1 MTRAIAIL
9 RPQPGNAATAQ
20 AVRALGLEAV
30 ELPLFAVQP
39 LPWSPPPAGDFDALL
54 LTSANAVRHGG
65 PGLRSLRPLPVIAV
79 GAATAEA
86 ARDAGFDVAHI
97 GTRGVAALLDAA
109 SGCNRLLWLAGRER
123 TVIDHPALAETI
135 AVYAANP
142 CPLTPAAAP
151 ALAGGVAMVHSAR
164 AARQLCDEFDRLGIA
179 RAALRVA
186 AISAPVATALG
197 HGWGQIAIA
206 DAPNDT
212 ALIATARALAID
224 P

>member
-9 RPQPGNAATAQ
+9 RPQPGNATTAQ

-30 ELPLFAVQP
+30 ESPLFAVQP
-39 LPWSPPPAGDFDALL
+39 LPWSPPPAGAFDALL

-65 PGLRSLRPLPVIAV
+65 PGLRSLRSLPVIAV
-79 GAATAEA
+79 GAATAAA
-86 ARDAGFDVAHI
+86 ARDAGFDIAHI

-123 TVIDHPALAETI
+123 TAIDHPALAATI

-142 CPLTPAAAP
+142 CPLTPAAAMS
-151 ALAGGVAMVHSAR
+151 LAGGVAMVHSAR
-164 AARQLCDEFDRLGIA
+164 AARQLGAELDRLGVA
-179 RAALRVA
+179 RATLRIA
-186 AISAPVATALG
+186 AISAPVAAASG
-197 HGWGQIAIA
+197 DGWAQIAIA